1 MNEIQR
7 MQYLS
12 ALDVDCYMPR
22 FILPNAAEAKLC
34 QLPLASVVSEAVN
47 DSPAEASQKSSPAN
61 FTPSSDAIKA
71 AADVLASLGS
81 SAATPSVEPSLKSE
95 PKSAQP
101 LQSSDSEAA
110 ASIEPFSLSLHR
122 IGKLLAIDSRNT
134 ETPLPTD
141 RLLANIAFALGYSAP
156 DIAAA
161 EILNWPFSGDN
172 AVMNV
177 ESARVDLQAFLDGRL
192 LNSDVDNLLLL
203 GSTAAQFILPENTEY
218 TDNLF
223 KKVSL
228 TEFSVDALIAPS
240 LNELL
245 QDSALKKPL
254 WRVLRDSSIN

>member
-12 ALDVDCYMPR
+12 VLDVDCYMPR

-81 SAATPSVEPSLKSE
+81 SVATPSVEPSLKPE

-101 LQSSDSEAA
+101 LQSSEAA

-141 RLLANIAFALGYSAP
+141 RLLANIAFALGYTAP

-218 TDNLF
+218 TENLF

-228 TEFSVDALIAPS
+228 TEFSVSALIAPS

-245 QDSALKKPL
+245 QESALKKPL